1 MKFKYLTILFLS
13 FLFEFASGQIPGT
26 PRILSKSNFPQVFT
40 LSAEF
45 VDFSSALFKAQV
57 LDNGQTTVTQSGI
70 IWGTSIPTIS
80 SATANG
86 TILTRS
92 GSGTITGSIT
102 LNTLSPVPSSLVT
115 YYIQAY
121 AINAAGTTYG
131 DVITYEHGSVKSPTG
146 KTWLAYNLGASKIPT
161 TINDADGLGSYYQ
174 WGRGSDDHEIFRPL
188 PSATTQTLSTTTSPN
203 NGGAFI
209 LGQNNPEIKAQTDL
223 WGKTTQTYADW
234 LITRNEQLWQGV
246 NGTNNPCPNGY
257 RLPTIEEFQN
267 EVSYFS
273 PSNSTGAFASIL
285 KLTTNGLRSNNSGNI
300 QSATR
305 GNYWTSN
312 TYFRLNV
319 SNQPAYY
326 LGRPV
331 FIFSTGSLACP
342 SGCITYPQGEGD
354 GLRAQGMGV
363 RCIKN

>member
-1 MKFKYLTILFLS
+1 MKVKYLSILFLL
-13 FLFEFASGQIPGT
+13 FLCEFVSGQVPGM
-26 PRILSKSNFPQVFT
+26 PKILGKSDFPQVFT

-102 LNTLSPVPSSLVT
+102 LNTLSPTPSSLVT

-146 KTWLAYNLGASKIPT
+146 RIWLAYNLGASKIPT

-174 WGRGSDDHEIFRPL
+174 WGRGSDDHEIFRPV
-188 PSATTQTLSTTTSPN
+188 PSAITQTLSTTTSPD

-209 LGQNNPEIKAQTDL
+209 LGQNNNTPQYQTAAWFGTL
-223 WGKTTQTYADW
+223 TYADW
-234 LITRNEQLWQGV
+234 LTTRNEQLWQGI

-257 RLPTIEEFQN
+257 RLPTIEEFEN

-300 QSATR
+300 QSAAR
-305 GNYWTSN
+305 GNYWTSD
-312 TYFRLNV
+312 TYFRKNT
-319 SNQPAYY
+319 NGQPMYY
-326 LGRPV
+326 MGRPV
-331 FIFSTGSLACP
+331 FIA
-342 SGCITYPQGEGD
+342 SGGITYPTGEAD

>member
-1 MKFKYLTILFLS
+1 MKFKYLSGLFLLFLS
-13 FLFEFASGQIPGT
+13 EFASGQVPGM
-26 PRILSKSNFPQVFT
+26 PKILGKSDFPQVFT

-102 LNTLSPVPSSLVT
+102 LNTLSPTPSSLVT

-131 DVITYEHGSVKSPTG
+131 DIITYEHGSVKSQTG
-146 KTWLAYNLGASKIPT
+146 RIWLAYNLGASKIPT
-161 TINDADGLGSYYQ
+161 TISDPDGLGSYYQ
-174 WGRGSDDHEIFRPL
+174 WGRRSDDHEIFRPL
-188 PSATTQTLSTTTSPN
+188 PSATTQTLSTSTSPD

-209 LGQNNPEIKAQTDL
+209 LGQNNPQVPAQMTT
-223 WGKTTQTYADW
+223 WGNSKTYADW
-234 LITRNEQLWQGV
+234 LTTRNEELWQGV

-257 RLPTIEEFQN
+257 RLPSIEEFQN
-267 EVSYFS
+267 EVNYFS
-273 PSNSTGAFASIL
+273 SSNSTGAFASIL
-285 KLTTNGLRSNNSGNI
+285 KLTTNGLRSNNTGNI
-300 QSATR
+300 DAATR
-305 GNYWTSN
+305 GNYWTSS
-312 TYFRLNV
+312 TYFKRDAQSL
-319 SNQPAYY
+319 QPAYY
-326 LGRPV
+326 MGRPV
-331 FIFSTGSLACP
+331 FIAN
-342 SGCITYPQGEGD
+342 SGITYPITD
-354 GLRAQGMGV
+354 DAGLRARGMGV
-363 RCIKN
+363 RCIKD

>member
-1 MKFKYLTILFLS
+1 MKVKYLSILFLL
-13 FLFEFASGQIPGT
+13 FLCEFANGQVPGM
-26 PRILSKSNFPQVFT
+26 PKILGTRDLPQAFT
-40 LSAEF
+40 LSAEL
-45 VDFSSALFKAQV
+45 VDFSSALVKAQV
-57 LDNGQTTVTQSGI
+57 LDNGRTPITQSGI

-92 GSGTITGSIT
+92 GSGAFTGTIT
-102 LNTLSPVPSSLVT
+102 LNTLSPRPSSLET
-115 YYIQAY
+115 YYILAF
-121 AINAAGTTYG
+121 ATNDAGTAYG
-131 DVITYEHGSVKSPTG
+131 DIITYEHGTVKSQTG
-146 KTWLAYNLGASKIPT
+146 RIWLAYNLGASKIPT

-209 LGQNNPEIKAQTDL
+209 LGQNINTPPAQAAAWKDNLTF
-223 WGKTTQTYADW
+223 ADW
-234 LITRNEQLWQGV
+234 LTQRNDQLWQGV

-257 RLPTIEEFQN
+257 RLPTIQEFQN

-273 PSNSTGAFASIL
+273 PSNSTGAFASKL

-305 GNYWTSN
+305 GNYWTSD
-312 TYFRLNV
+312 TYYRKNDKF
-319 SNQPAYY
+319 QPMYY
-326 LGRPV
+326 MGRPV
-331 FIFSTGSLACP
+331 FIYSTGSTFCS
-342 SGCITYPQGEGD
+342 SGCIVYPEGDAD